1 MVAGST
7 PDPAAPEVLSGRHR
21 GRNVEGSGNERMVR
35 RAVEPRRVVVTGMGI
50 ISPLGSD
57 PDTFW
62 SRLTAGESGIGPV
75 TRFDISG
82 YDTRIAGEVKDFRA
96 EDFMDRKDARRADLF
111 VQYAIAGTSKAV
123 AASGVDGKV
132 DPARY
137 GVVIGSGIG
146 GIGTFED
153 QHKTLME
160 RGPSRVSPFFIPMMI
175 SDMASGMVSIQFGAK
190 GPNYCT
196 VSACSSGAHAVGDA
210 TRIIQRGEADVMIT
224 GGSEAPI
231 TPVAFAGFCSMKAM
245 STRND
250 DPTRASRPFDS
261 ERDGFVMGEGAG
273 ILVLEELEHAK
284 KRGANI
290 MAEIVGYGATGDAHH
305 MTAPAPEGE
314 GAARAM
320 RAAVCDSG
328 IPLESF
334 GYLNAHGTSTP
345 LNDKFETQA
354 IKSVFGNRSRGLAV
368 SSTKSM
374 TGHLLG
380 AAGGLETIIC
390 VLALQRQTLPPTIN
404 YEHPDPDC
412 DLDYVP
418 NTARPV
424 ELQSALSNSLGFGG
438 HNVTLAL
445 SRYVA

>member
-1 MVAGST
+1 
-7 PDPAAPEVLSGRHR
+7 
-21 GRNVEGSGNERMVR
+21 MVR
-35 RAVEPRRVVVTGMGI
+35 QAVEPRRVVVTGLGV
-50 ISPLGSD
+50 ISPLGCD
-57 PDTFW
+57 TETFW
-62 SRLTAGESGIGPV
+62 KRLTAGESGIGPV
-75 TRFDISG
+75 TRFDAAG
-82 YDTRIAGEVKDFRA
+82 YDTRIAGEAKDFRA
-96 EDFMDRKDARRADLF
+96 DEYMDRKDIRRADLF
-111 VQYAIAGTSKAV
+111 VQFAIGATTKAV
-123 AASGVDGKV
+123 AQARIGADNT
-132 DPARY
+132 DPTRY

-146 GIGTFED
+146 GIATFED
-153 QHKTLME
+153 QHRQLME
-160 RGPSRVSPFFIPMMI
+160 KGPSRVSPFFIPMMI
-175 SDMASGMVSIQFGAK
+175 SDMASGQVSIRFGAK

-196 VSACSSGAHAVGDA
+196 VSACSSGAHAVGEA
-210 TRIIQRGEADVMIT
+210 FRIIQHDEADVMIT
-224 GGSEAPI
+224 GGTEAPV
-231 TPVAFAGFCSMKAM
+231 TPISFAGFCSMKAM

-250 DPTRASRPFDS
+250 EPTRASRPFDS
-261 ERDGFVMGEGAG
+261 QRDGFVMGEGAG
-273 ILVLEELEHAK
+273 ILVLEELEHARR
-284 KRGANI
+284 RGASI
-290 MAEIVGYGATGDAHH
+290 LGEIIGYGATGDAHH

-320 RAAVCDSG
+320 RAAICDSG
-328 IPLESF
+328 MSLESF

-354 IKSVFGNRSRGLAV
+354 IKSVFGEHAKKLAI

-390 VLALQRQTLPPTIN
+390 VLALQSQCLPPTIN

-445 SRYVA
+445 SRIVA

>member
-1 MVAGST
+1 
-7 PDPAAPEVLSGRHR
+7 
-21 GRNVEGSGNERMVR
+21 MVR
-35 RAVEPRRVVVTGMGI
+35 RTIESRRVVVTGMGVV
-50 ISPLGSD
+50 SPLGSD
-57 PDTFW
+57 LAEFW
-62 SRLTAGESGIGPV
+62 KRLTAGESGIGPV
-75 TRFDISG
+75 TRFDITK

-96 EDFMDRKDARRADLF
+96 EDYMERKDARRADLF
-111 VQYAIAGTSKAV
+111 VQYAIAGTRKAV
-123 AASGVDGKV
+123 AQAGIRDGNI
-132 DPARY
+132 DPDRY

-146 GIGTFED
+146 GIATFED
-153 QHKTLME
+153 QHKNLME
-160 RGPSRVSPFFIPMMI
+160 KGPSRVSPFFIPMMI

-210 TRIIQRGEADVMIT
+210 CRIIQRGEADVMIT

-250 DPTRASRPFDS
+250 EPARASRPFDS

-273 ILVLEELEHAK
+273 ILVLEEYEHARQ
-284 KRGANI
+284 RGAAAL
-290 MAEIVGYGATGDAHH
+290 AEIVGYGATGDAHH

-328 IPLESF
+328 YSLESF

-354 IKSVFGNRSRGLAV
+354 IKSVFGDHAKKLAI

-380 AAGGLETIIC
+380 AAGGIETIIC
-390 VLALQRQTLPPTIN
+390 VLALQSQCLPPTIN

-445 SRYVA
+445 SRIVA

>member
-1 MVAGST
+1 
-7 PDPAAPEVLSGRHR
+7 
-21 GRNVEGSGNERMVR
+21 
-35 RAVEPRRVVVTGMGI
+35 
-50 ISPLGSD
+50 
-57 PDTFW
+57 
-62 SRLTAGESGIGPV
+62 
-75 TRFDISG
+75 
-82 YDTRIAGEVKDFRA
+82 
-96 EDFMDRKDARRADLF
+96 
-111 VQYAIAGTSKAV
+111 
-123 AASGVDGKV
+123 
-132 DPARY
+132 
-137 GVVIGSGIG
+137 
-146 GIGTFED
+146 
-153 QHKTLME
+153 
-160 RGPSRVSPFFIPMMI
+160 
-175 SDMASGMVSIQFGAK
+175 
-190 GPNYCT
+190 
-196 VSACSSGAHAVGDA
+196 
-210 TRIIQRGEADVMIT
+210 
-224 GGSEAPI
+224 
-231 TPVAFAGFCSMKAM
+231 FAGFCSMKAM

-250 DPTRASRPFDS
+250 EPCRASRPFDS

-284 KRGANI
+284 RRGATI
-290 MAEIVGYGATGDAHH
+290 LGEVIGYGATGDAHH

-320 RAAVCDSG
+320 RAAIRDSG
-328 IPLESF
+328 RTPESF

-354 IKSVFGNRSRGLAV
+354 IKSVFGEHARKLPI

-390 VLALQRQTLPPTIN
+390 VLALERQTLPPTIN
-404 YEHPDPDC
+404 YENSDPDC

-445 SRYVA
+445 SRFVA

>member
-1 MVAGST
+1 
-7 PDPAAPEVLSGRHR
+7 
-21 GRNVEGSGNERMVR
+21 MVR
-35 RAVEPRRVVVTGMGI
+35 RAIEPRRVVITGMGI

-57 PDTFW
+57 LAEFW
-62 SRLTAGESGIGPV
+62 KRLTAGESGIGPV
-75 TRFDISG
+75 TRFDTTG
-82 YDTRIAGEVKDFRA
+82 YDSRIAGEVKDFRA
-96 EDFMDRKDARRADLF
+96 EDYMDRKDARRADLF
-111 VQYAIAGTSKAV
+111 VQYAIAGTRKAV
-123 AASGVDGKV
+123 AQAGIEAGKV
-132 DPARY
+132 DPTRY

-146 GIGTFED
+146 GIATFED
-153 QHKTLME
+153 QHKNLME
-160 RGPSRVSPFFIPMMI
+160 KGPSRVSPFFIPMMI

-210 TRIIQRGEADVMIT
+210 YRIIERGEADVMIT

-250 DPTRASRPFDS
+250 EPTRASRPFDS

-273 ILVLEELEHAK
+273 ILVLEDYEHAK
-284 KRGANI
+284 QRGAAAL
-290 MAEIVGYGATGDAHH
+290 AEIVGYGATGDAHH

-328 IPLESF
+328 LSLESF
-334 GYLNAHGTSTP
+334 GYMNAHGTSTP

-354 IKSVFGNRSRGLAV
+354 IKSVFGEHAKKLAI

-390 VLALQRQTLPPTIN
+390 VLALQSQCLPPTIN

-445 SRYVA
+445 SRTVA